1 MAKKCHRI
9 HPVVPRCG
17 QGAAAVANE
26 IFISYRRSDEP
37 KARLLYNLLKER
49 GVEAWYDAKIG
60 AGEEWRTT
68 TANALDKAP
77 IFVLLMSKNA
87 SESGDIAKE
96 LAAATHKRKLVVPVR
111 LDDMQLEGMFLYELA
126 SRNWINAYHNTEKRL
141 AELSDKLAELVK
153 AGLTD
158 EAAAALEV
166 NMEGGAPQAV
176 IADARPKRAAGQRSG
191 SVALIT
197 AAAVAVL
204 AAGGAGAWF
213 VTSNA
218 KPKQTLDL
226 ADAAP
231 AAAANTATEAKGTML
246 VGALNDLASDA
257 KAAERSDKEV
267 AALTE
272 ASQKLAA
279 MSTTAAASG
288 DAAAEMTNVALEAV
302 RKHIDGLES
311 DPAVT
316 AVKSDLK
323 AVQAEFK
330 SARIKSDPDLAK
342 LIEEIGVAQ
351 AALKAANDAAAG
363 TDIAAATAAVEP
375 ATAAVKQLVA
385 LRPKVGE
392 AFVKAKRLAFKT
404 NADAAKAIGA
414 EIATLAAAKKPNVFA
429 SSERKEAH
437 KYLVEMGAWSQSKM
451 AEIDQLSSGIA
462 SADRKAATSLASKAA
477 GIRNE
482 MNGQLANA
490 KAAAARLAAN

>member
-1 MAKKCHRI
+1 M
-9 HPVVPRCG
+9 
-17 QGAAAVANE
+17 ANE

-77 IFVLLMSKNA
+77 IFVLLMSKTA

-158 EAAAALEV
+158 EAAATLEV
-166 NMEGGAPQAV
+166 NMEGGAPQAA
-176 IADARPKRAAGQRSG
+176 IADARPKRVGGQRSG
-191 SVALIT
+191 SIALIT
-197 AAAVAVL
+197 AAVVAVL

-213 VTSNA
+213 MTSG
-218 KPKQTLDL
+218 KPKQTLEF
-226 ADAAP
+226 ADATAAP
-231 AAAANTATEAKGTML
+231 AGA
-246 VGALNDLASDA
+246 VGAASGASGAGLATTLNALASDA

-279 MSTTAAASG
+279 MSTTPAASG
-288 DAAAEMTNVALEAV
+288 DAGAEMTGVALEAI
-302 RKHIDGLES
+302 RKHIDALES
-311 DPAVT
+311 DPAVV

-323 AVQAEFK
+323 AVQAELK
-330 SARIKSDPDLAK
+330 SAGRKADPDLAK
-342 LIEEIGVAQ
+342 LIADVGAAQ

-375 ATAAVKQLVA
+375 ATAAVKQFVA
-385 LRPKVGE
+385 LRPKVGD
-392 AFVKAKRLAFKT
+392 AFITAKLLAFKS
-404 NADAAKAIGA
+404 NADAAR
-414 EIATLAAAKKPNVFA
+414 ATLTEIRTLSSAKKPNVFA
-429 SSERKEAH
+429 SSDRKEAH
-437 KYLVEMGAWSQSKM
+437 KYLVDMNAWATSKV
-451 AEIDQLSSGIA
+451 AELDQLVAGA
-462 SADRKAATSLASKAA
+462 SASDRKSATSLASKAA
-477 GIRNE
+477 GLRNE
-482 MNGQLANA
+482 FNAQLVNTKSAV
-490 KAAAARLAAN
+490 ARLNAD